1 MRSPLNRS
9 RTSASSAKYPST
21 SMSACRDACRSTSPS
36 SVARSSGSQTVKSR
50 CSVKAIAGSPSLT
63 ARSQARRMVEE
74 SDVSQD
80 QWVWTWLSG
89 GRVSWDRIAV
99 DSPPS
104 STGPAGWSVSS
115 APLPTVVVMSTAAP
129 PSEITEEA
137 LAVLRELTGRPEA
150 VFREG
155 QDAAVAALVERQ
167 ERALVVQRTGW
178 GKSAVDFVST
188 ALLRRR
194 GKGPTLLVSPLLA
207 LMRDQVAAAARAG
220 IKAVEISSSNVTE
233 WDDINARLA
242 ADEVDVLL
250 VSPERLTNP
259 RFREEQL
266 PDLVARCGLLVVDEA
281 HCVSDWGHDFRP
293 DYRRI
298 RDLLGTL
305 PEGTPVLA
313 TTATANARVV
323 DDVAEQLGAG
333 GVSVTTVRGPLARDS
348 LRLGVLRLPS
358 DRARLAWLAAHL
370 GDLPGSGIVYTLTVA
385 AAEETA
391 SLLRDAG
398 YDVRAYTGRLDDAD
412 RREAEEALREN
423 RVKALVATSALGMGF
438 DKPDL
443 GFVVHLGAPSSPVSY
458 YQQVGRAG
466 RAVEKADA
474 LLLPGAEDADI
485 WRYFATSSMPREDHA
500 AAVLGAMA
508 DGKAWSVARLETVAD
523 VRRSRLELLLK
534 VLAVDGAVERV
545 QGGWR
550 STGQPW
556 VYDADRY
563 ARVTRTREAE
573 QRAMIAYARPLDEAE
588 CRMSFL
594 QHALDDPTASP
605 CGRCDVCVGA
615 WYSGDLPDAAA
626 DAASA
631 VLDRPGVELAP
642 RAMWPTGAD
651 RLGVDVKGK
660 IPPSEQLQTGR
671 AVARLTDLGWGQ
683 RLRTLLGDDGVGG
696 VVDLEAPGIE
706 EDPDAAFDVPV
717 KHSISDVPPD
727 DELIR
732 ACARVLGS
740 WDWKERPGAVIA
752 IPSRRRPQLVAGL
765 AQGLAR
771 LGRLP
776 YLGEMTL
783 QHGGPTGKPG
793 GNSAFRLAAVWDRIV
808 VGPELRDRLAEA
820 GSAPVLLVDDLADS
834 RWTMTVAGREL
845 RRAGAAAVLPFVL
858 ALTA

>member
-1 MRSPLNRS
+1 M
-9 RTSASSAKYPST
+9 T
-21 SMSACRDACRSTSPS
+21 
-36 SVARSSGSQTVKSR
+36 
-50 CSVKAIAGSPSLT
+50 
-63 ARSQARRMVEE
+63 
-74 SDVSQD
+74 
-80 QWVWTWLSG
+80 
-89 GRVSWDRIAV
+89 
-99 DSPPS
+99 
-104 STGPAGWSVSS
+104 
-115 APLPTVVVMSTAAP
+115 TAAP
-129 PSEITEEA
+129 PSEIADEA
-137 LAVLRELTGRPEA
+137 LAILRELTGRPDA

-155 QDAAVAALVERQ
+155 QDAAVSALVERSQ
-167 ERALVVQRTGW
+167 RALVVQRTGW
-178 GKSAVDFVST
+178 GKSAVYFVST

-220 IKAVEISSSNVTE
+220 IRAVEISSANMTE
-233 WDDINARLA
+233 WDEIAARLA
-242 ADEVDVLL
+242 ADDVDVLL

-266 PDLVARCGLLVVDEA
+266 PGLVARCGLVVVDEA

-305 PEGTPVLA
+305 PAGTPVLA
-313 TTATANARVV
+313 TTATANERVV
-323 DDVAEQLGAG
+323 ADVAEQLGAG
-333 GVSVTTVRGPLARDS
+333 GVEVTTVRGPLSRDS

-391 SLLRDAG
+391 NLLRDAG
-398 YDVRAYTGRLDDAD
+398 HVVRAYTGRLDDAD
-412 RREAEEALREN
+412 RKDAEQALRSNE
-423 RVKALVATSALGMGF
+423 VKALVATSALGMGF

-466 RAVEKADA
+466 RAVEHADV
-474 LLLPGAEDADI
+474 LLLPGPEDLAI
-485 WRYFATSSMPREDHA
+485 WQWFATSSMPREDHA
-500 AAVLGAMA
+500 AAVLTAMA

-573 QRAMIAYARPLDEAE
+573 QRSMIAYAGPVDEAM
-588 CRMSFL
+588 CRMAFL
-594 QHALDDPTASP
+594 QEALDDPTAAP
-605 CGRCDVCVGA
+605 CGRCDVCAGP
-615 WYSGDLPDAAA
+615 WYSADVPEAAA
-626 DAASA
+626 EAASA
-631 VLDRPGVELAP
+631 ALDRPGVELAP
-642 RAMWPTGAD
+642 RAQWPTGAD

-660 IPPSEQLQTGR
+660 IAPSDQIEPGR
-671 AVARLTDLGWGQ
+671 AIARLTDLGWGQ

-696 VVDLEAPGIE
+696 VVDLEAPSIE

-717 KHSISDVPPD
+717 KRSVSDMPPD

-732 ACARVLGS
+732 ACARVLGA
-740 WDWKERPGAVIA
+740 WDWKERPGAVVA
-752 IPSRRRPQLVAGL
+752 IPSRRRPQLVTGL

-783 QHGGPTGKPG
+783 QHGGPTGQPG
-793 GNSAFRLAAVWDRIV
+793 GNSAFRLAAVWDRVV
-808 VGPELRDRLAEA
+808 VGPELRDRLGEA
-820 GSAPVLLVDDLADS
+820 GSAPILLVDDLADS

-845 RRAGAAAVLPFVL
+845 RRAGAAAVLPFAL